1 MSKIIACLQRLPL
14 QGWLAAG
21 SQHVCINLKYT
32 NLGSC
37 SESVQVLNHAAGKW
51 LRSTLLTRCVST
63 SRGQPVPV
71 DVIDAVL
78 SDITLTYTVVWTLW
92 QSVLVALPREALAR
106 THVCTGSS
114 LRQCGPLSQGAL
126 HVNFTTRMPVS
137 AACGELTG
145 LFGGPVCRTSRRRPI
160 QPQ

>member
-51 LRSTLLTRCVST
+51 LRSTL
-63 SRGQPVPV
+63 
-71 DVIDAVL
+71 
-78 SDITLTYTVVWTLW
+78 YTMTER
-92 QSVLVALPREALAR
+92 A
-106 THVCTGSS
+106 
-114 LRQCGPLSQGAL
+114 
-126 HVNFTTRMPVS
+126 
-137 AACGELTG
+137 
-145 LFGGPVCRTSRRRPI
+145 RRPASRSI
-160 QPQ
+160 GSHTRVYR

>member
-114 LRQCGPLSQGAL
+114 LRQCG
-126 HVNFTTRMPVS
+126 HCRR
-137 AACGELTG
+137 G
-145 LFGGPVCRTSRRRPI
+145 LFTSISRQGCQSLRRVVS
-160 QPQ
+160 